1 MASLTELSFNW
12 TGFISAMVANFA
24 FTYRSLYLK
33 KAMVRSLRHCLLSV
47 SSMFCF
53 HFIGCESVSIEGGEL
68 NREIV
73 KFPLFLLIHV
83 SNFDAVMKCF
93 LKLRMHPQ
101 ETTGF
106 ELNRLIRFQQKWI
119 LKYPRKPGLHSPF
132 ALVAQ
137 LILQPIPW
145 KNLLYGPLWNCR
157 MELMSCVVISIHT
170 VNLCYMGLGYEGVGF
185 RCLILHFSKLRT

>member
-1 MASLTELSFNW
+1 
-12 TGFISAMVANFA
+12 
-24 FTYRSLYLK
+24 
-33 KAMVRSLRHCLLSV
+33 MVRSLRHCLLSV
-47 SSMFCF
+47 SSMFYF

-157 MELMSCVVISIHT
+157 MELMICVWSSPSTLLTYVTWVWDMRVSGLGVWSFTFQSLGHRNSWNIILNGTRIPSLIRTKFISI
-170 VNLCYMGLGYEGVGF
+170 
-185 RCLILHFSKLRT
+185 